1 VLANEMYA
9 QSFVQFNYGRGSALA
24 VVLFIAVVPLI
35 VYNVVQLRKEQS
47 IR

>member
-1 VLANEMYA
+1 
-9 QSFVQFNYGRGSALA
+9 VQFDYGRGSALA
-24 VVLFIAVVPLI
+24 VVLFVAVVPLI